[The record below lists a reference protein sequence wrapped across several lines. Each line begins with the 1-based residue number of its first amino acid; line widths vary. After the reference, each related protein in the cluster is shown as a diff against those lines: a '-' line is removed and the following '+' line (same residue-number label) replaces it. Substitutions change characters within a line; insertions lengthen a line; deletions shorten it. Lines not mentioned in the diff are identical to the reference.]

1 MPEMHRAV
9 FLDRDGTLIEDVG
22 ILKNPEDIKLYPGT
36 TEALKLLQERYMLF
50 VVTNQTWVSRGELSM
65 ADVETVNGKL
75 DRVFSEH
82 GIHIE
87 KWYVCP
93 HEKDNECECRKPG
106 DAFLREAAGNF
117 GLDLG
122 HSFIIGDHPH
132 DVITGRSL
140 GVFGLYVLTGHGR
153 KHLHELDGESL
164 IFHSLRN
171 AAGWIMDHPN
181 SAADLEQ
188 AVFRGADALRGGGLV
203 AFPTETV
210 YGLGADAL
218 NPDAVRKIFTAKQ
231 RPLYNPLIVHVSD
244 RKQVQLLVDELPDLA
259 AKLMNR
265 FWPGPL
271 TLVMPKSS
279 RVPDIVT
286 AGNPTVAV
294 RMPAHHLALELIAEA
309 GTPVAA
315 PSANSFGR
323 TSPTTAEHV
332 REQLEGRYDVL
343 IDGGACQVGV
353 ESTVLSLIGRK
364 PKILRHGGVTRE
376 AIESMV
382 GPVTTLEEEQPEE
395 DQGKRTLHSP
405 GMLPSHYAPRTPV
418 RLYTV
423 FPHELLTDAEVGF
436 LLLQPSEK
444 DISGPVEVLS
454 VSGDLSEAATNLY
467 AALLRLDS
475 AGLRLIVSHP
485 FPGNNIG
492 AAINDRL
499 TRASSDGERNEK

>member
-1 MPEMHRAV
+1 MSNTQKAV

-22 ILKNPEDIKLYPGT
+22 CLKNPEDIKLYPDT
-36 TEALKLLQERYMLF
+36 IDTLKLLQEQYLLF
-50 VVTNQTWVSRGELSM
+50 VVTNQTWVSKGELTM
-65 ADVETVNGKL
+65 EEVETVNGEL
-75 DRVFSEH
+75 DRIFSEH
-82 GIHIE
+82 GIQIE
-87 KWYVCP
+87 QWYVCP
-93 HEKDNECECRKPG
+93 HGKDDGCECRKPG
-106 DAFLREAAGNF
+106 DAFLRDAAAEY
-117 GLDLG
+117 GLDLE

-132 DVITGRSL
+132 DVVTAKSL

-153 KHLHELDGESL
+153 KHLHELNGESL
-164 IFHSLRN
+164 IFHSLRD

-188 AVFRGADALRGGGLV
+188 AVLRGAESLRGGGLV
-203 AFPTETV
+203 VFPTETV

-244 RKQVQLLVDELPDLA
+244 RQQVELLVDEVADLA

-279 RVPDIVT
+279 CVPDIVT

-353 ESTVLSLIGRK
+353 ESTVLSLIGRQ
-364 PKILRHGGVTRE
+364 PKILRHGGITRE
-376 AIESMV
+376 AIESVV
-382 GPVTTLEEEQPEE
+382 GPVTTLEEEQNH
-395 DQGKRTLHSP
+395 GVLHSP

-418 RLYTV
+418 RLYADIPT
-423 FPHELLTDAEVGF
+423 ELMADDKVGF
-436 LLLQPSEK
+436 LLLKPGGNQ
-444 DISGPVEVLS
+444 IAGPVEILS
-454 VSGDLSEAATNLY
+454 ETGDLSEAATNLY

-485 FPGNNIG
+485 FPGNGIG

-499 TRASSDGERNEK
+499 IKAARDGERNEE

>member
-22 ILKNPEDIKLYPGT
+22 ILKNPEDINLYPDT
-36 TEALKLLQERYMLF
+36 IEALQILQERYLLF

-65 ADVETVNGKL
+65 AEVETVNAAL
-75 DRVFSEH
+75 DGIFSEH
-82 GIHIE
+82 GIRIE

-93 HEKDNECECRKPG
+93 HGKDDECECRKPG
-106 DAFLREAAGNF
+106 DVFLREAAGQY

-132 DVITGRSL
+132 DVVTGKSL

-153 KHLHELDGESL
+153 RHLCELNGESL
-164 IFHSLRN
+164 IFHGLRE

-181 SAADLEQ
+181 SSADLED
-188 AVFRGADALRGGGLV
+188 AVARGAESLRRGGLV
-203 AFPTETV
+203 VFPTETV

-231 RPLYNPLIVHVSD
+231 RPLYNPLIVHVAD
-244 RKQVQLLVDELPDLA
+244 RQQVELLVEDMPA
-259 AKLMNR
+259 IAVKLMDR

-271 TLVMPKSS
+271 TLVLPKSR
-279 RVPDIVT
+279 RVPDIIT

-294 RMPAHHLALELIAEA
+294 RMPSHRLALELIAAA

-323 TSPTTAEHV
+323 TSPTTADHV
-332 REQLEGRYDVL
+332 REQLDGRYDVL

-353 ESTVLSLIGRK
+353 ESTVLSLIDPI

-376 AIESMV
+376 AIESVV
-382 GPVTTLEEEQPEE
+382 GPVTTLEEEKPEE
-395 DQGKRTLHSP
+395 EQGKRTLHSP

-454 VSGDLSEAATNLY
+454 ATGDLSEAATNLY

-485 FPGNNIG
+485 FPSNNIG

-499 TRASSDGERNEK
+499 TRASRDGERNEK